1 MKFIDTKLTG
11 VKIIKPIIHKD
22 ERGYFFESFR
32 ANLFNQNNIATKFVQ
47 VNRSSSKQGVLRGL
61 HYQYKHPQGKLISV
75 LSGCVY
81 DVAVDIDPQSPT
93 FCQWVG
99 IEISAENKKMF
110 WIAPGYAHGFYVLS
124 DRAEFLYQ
132 CTDYYYPEYEKSI
145 AYNDSIIN
153 IAWPLIDNAEP
164 ILSKKDRLA
173 KNIIV

>member
-1 MKFIDTKLTG
+1 
-11 VKIIKPIIHKD
+11 
-22 ERGYFFESFR
+22 
-32 ANLFNQNNIATKFVQ
+32 
-47 VNRSSSKQGVLRGL
+47 
-61 HYQYKHPQGKLISV
+61 
-75 LSGCVY
+75 
-81 DVAVDIDPQSPT
+81 
-93 FCQWVG
+93 
-99 IEISAENKKMF
+99 MF